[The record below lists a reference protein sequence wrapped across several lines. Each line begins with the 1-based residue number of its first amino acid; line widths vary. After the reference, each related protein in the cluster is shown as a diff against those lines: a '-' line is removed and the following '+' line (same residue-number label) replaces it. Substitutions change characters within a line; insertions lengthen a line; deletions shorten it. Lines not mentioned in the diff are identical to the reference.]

1 MEYISMV
8 ILAKSY
14 KPGGRCIAGKQVAFN
29 GNNSVTVGDWI
40 RPVTNINGEEGKGAI
55 PKNIYSFDNYNEMK
69 VLDIV
74 KVPVIDRVSVP
85 GQPENML
92 IDDSVSWVK
101 ESSFTA
107 GGVQQITDA
116 VSDLWL
122 EDYVPSNIVSRAFD
136 EKGLVKQSL
145 ILIKPS
151 NLVFTLSN
159 DLVSYSQMHKKKI
172 TASFTYNN
180 HKYVDFRITDPAIL
194 NALKNK
200 YPSQDGQHVEMTLF
214 KGDNY
219 TLCLSLTPR
228 FGRQELHY
236 KLITSVFDYDGYL
249 QQRYAA

>member
-1 MEYISMV
+1 MV
-8 ILAKSY
+8 VLAKSY
-14 KPGGRCIAGKQVAFN
+14 KPGGRCIAGKQVILN
-29 GNNSVTVGDWI
+29 GNNTVSVGSWI
-40 RPVTNINGEEGKGAI
+40 RPVTNINGEIGKGAI
-55 PKNIYSFDNYNEMK
+55 PKNIYSFDNYNEIK

-74 KVPVIDRVSVP
+74 KVPVIKRISVP

-101 ESSFTA
+101 ESYFA
-107 GGVQQITDA
+107 AEGVQQITDA

-122 EDYVPSNIVSRAFD
+122 EDDAPSNIVTRSFD
-136 EKGLVKQSL
+136 ENGLVKQSL

-151 NLVFTLSN
+151 DLVLTLSN
-159 DLVSYSQMHKKKI
+159 GFDSYNQAHKKKI

-180 HKYVDFRITDPAIL
+180 HKYIDLRITDPAIL
-194 NALKNK
+194 YALKNK
-200 YPSQDGQHVEMTLF
+200 YPSQDGQHVTMTLF
-214 KGDNY
+214 KGDSY

-236 KLITSVFDYDGYL
+236 KLIASVFDYDGYL